1 MPLIKTENV
10 TKVFPVGGMFGAK
23 KYIRAVDGV
32 SIEINENEILA
43 LVGES
48 GCGKSTL
55 GRLML
60 ALLRPSSGRVLYYI
74 NGEYKDIWSLKKNEF
89 KEYRRNAQL
98 IPQDPYSTLNPMKKV
113 VSALTPPLLH
123 YKIARNRKEARK
135 MAAELLEMVGLS
147 PPEDILER
155 YPCRLSGGQ
164 LQRIAIARAISVRP
178 KFIVAD
184 EAVSMLDA
192 SLRVEILN
200 LLLDLRK
207 KFKTA
212 YLFITHDLAIARYFA
227 RNERIAIMY
236 LGNIVEIGKT
246 EEVIQKPLH
255 PYTQAL
261 LMAVPIP
268 DPKLAKTRGLPKLK
282 SLEIPSLVNPPS
294 GCKFHTRC
302 PYAEKICEE
311 KVPELREVKG
321 RLVACHMF

>member
-1 MPLIKTENV
+1 VAEPLIATESV
-10 TKVFPVGGMFGAK
+10 TKVFSVRTSVFGARRQIK
-23 KYIRAVDGV
+23 AVDSV
-32 SIEINENEILA
+32 SLEIGENEILA

-60 ALLRPSSGRVLYYI
+60 ALLKPTSGKVLYM
-74 NGEYKDIWSLKKNEF
+74 GEDVWSLKGEKF
-89 KEYRRNAQL
+89 KEFRRNAQ
-98 IPQDPYSTLNPMKKV
+98 IVPQDPYSTLNPMKKV

-123 YKIARNRKEARK
+123 YKIARSRREARK
-135 MAAELLEMVGLS
+135 MAGELLEMVGLS
-147 PPEDILER
+147 PPEDFLER

-192 SLRVEILN
+192 SLRIEILD
-200 LLLDLRK
+200 LLLDLQR

-212 YLFITHDLAIARYFA
+212 YLFITHDFGIARYFA
-227 RNERIAIMY
+227 REGRIAVMY
-236 LGNIVEIGKT
+236 LGSIVEVGRT
-246 EEVIQKPLH
+246 EEVIQNPLH
-255 PYTQAL
+255 PYTKAL
-261 LMAVPIP
+261 ITAVPIP
-268 DPKLAKTRGLPKLK
+268 DPKLARERGLPPLK
-282 SLEIPSLVNPPS
+282 SLEVPSLTKVPP

-311 KVPELREVKG
+311 KPPELREVKG
-321 RLVACHMF
+321 RLVACHLL